1 MISLRRT
8 ASCLLALVLV
18 AGCASTEVSNRQ
30 YYEGPQLAR
39 PDRIIV
45 YDFTADPADVP
56 ANSAF
61 GAQIAEAPA
70 PTPEQAEL
78 SRKLG
83 AEVAKE
89 LVADLQGMGLP
100 AVLAA
105 GQPPPALNDIVIRG
119 YFVSVDE
126 GSAAERVMIG
136 FGRGAAEL
144 STAVEG
150 YLMTAQ
156 GLRPLGRGE
165 LKSGG
170 GKLPGVVLP
179 LAVLAATANPI
190 GLVVGGAIK
199 ASGEATGSATI
210 EGAAKRTAAE
220 IAGQLREAAQK
231 QGWITT

>member
-1 MISLRRT
+1 
-8 ASCLLALVLV
+8 
-18 AGCASTEVSNRQ
+18 
-30 YYEGPQLAR
+30 
-39 PDRIIV
+39 
-45 YDFTADPADVP
+45 
-56 ANSAF
+56 
-61 GAQIAEAPA
+61 
-70 PTPEQAEL
+70 
-78 SRKLG
+78 
-83 AEVAKE
+83 
-89 LVADLQGMGLP
+89 
-100 AVLAA
+100 
-105 GQPPPALNDIVIRG
+105 
-119 YFVSVDE
+119 
-126 GSAAERVMIG
+126 
-136 FGRGAAEL
+136 
-144 STAVEG
+144 
-150 YLMTAQ
+150 MTAQ

>member
-1 MISLRRT
+1 MVSLRRT

-18 AGCASTEVSNRQ
+18 ASCASTDVSNRE
-30 YYEGPQLAR
+30 YYEGPALAR
-39 PDRIIV
+39 PAHIIIH
-45 YDFTADPADVP
+45 DFTADAADVP

-61 GAQIAEAPA
+61 AAQLADAP
-70 PTPEQAEL
+70 PLTPEEAEL

-105 GQPPPALNDIVIRG
+105 DQPTPQVNDIVIHG
-119 YFVSVDE
+119 YFVSVDQ

-136 FGRGAAEL
+136 FGAGDAEL

-150 YLMTAQ
+150 YQMTAQ

-165 LKSGG
+165 IRSGG
-170 GKLPGVVLP
+170 GKLPGMVLP
-179 LAVLAATANPI
+179 IAVVAATANPI

-199 ASGEATGSATI
+199 ATGELTGEATI
-210 EGAAKRTAAE
+210 EGAAKRTASA
-220 IAGQLREAAQK
+220 IAQQLHEAAQR
-231 QGWITT
+231 QGWVS